1 MAVSRGKRLTSSPRC
16 IKKLANSSPPSRV
29 YGRKQTR
36 PPKGERKEAFDTL
49 LPALQISSPPS
60 FTSPFFKSEEAKIW
74 LEIGFG
80 NGEHLKGLMERHP
93 DRHYIGAEPFIN
105 GMAAF
110 LNMIRDMPQDNIRVW
125 MDDAI
130 LLVDAMPDGYLEGI
144 YVLNPDPWPKRRHH
158 KRRMITQANLSKFA
172 RVLKPGGTLV
182 MASDVDDLSE
192 WMVTQASN
200 HPAFEW
206 TAERADDWRVPPPDW
221 IRTRYQDRGEKAG
234 RKQSYLLF
242 VRR

>member
-1 MAVSRGKRLTSSPRC
+1 MSPRT
-16 IKKLANSSPPSRV
+16 NPPVSRV

-36 PPKGERKEAFDTL
+36 PPKGERKEAMDSL
-49 LPALQISSPPS
+49 LPELQINLP
-60 FTSPFFKSEEAKIW
+60 FTSPHPFPLPRGEGGRADARPGEGQQIW

-93 DRHYIGAEPFIN
+93 DRHFIGAEPFIN
-105 GMAAF
+105 GMSAF
-110 LNMIRDMPQDNIRVW
+110 LNMIRDMPHDNIRVW
-125 MDDAI
+125 MDDAM
-130 LLVDAMPDGYLEGI
+130 LLVDEMPDQYLSGI

-158 KRRMITQANLSKFA
+158 KRRMISQTNLSKFA

-192 WMVTQASN
+192 WMVTQAIN

-206 TAERADDWRVPPPDW
+206 TAERADDWRVPPADW

-242 VRR
+242 RRR

>member
-1 MAVSRGKRLTSSPRC
+1 MSIVFKSRL
-16 IKKLANSSPPSRV
+16 

-36 PPKGERKEAFDTL
+36 PPKGERKEAMDSL
-49 LPALQISSPPS
+49 LPELQIPSPPS
-60 FTSPFFKSEEAKIW
+60 FTSLLFKGGGRVGGDDAIW

-93 DRHYIGAEPFIN
+93 ERMFIGAEPFIN
-105 GMAAF
+105 GMSAF
-110 LNMIRDMPQDNIRVW
+110 LNSIRDLPRHNIRVW
-125 MDDAI
+125 MDDAMMLI
-130 LLVDAMPDGYLEGI
+130 DEMPDQYLTGI

-158 KRRMITQANLSKFA
+158 KRRLISQVNLSKFS

-200 HPAFEW
+200 HSAFEW
-206 TAERADDWRVPPPDW
+206 TAERADDWRVTPSDW
-221 IRTRYQDRGEKAG
+221 IGTRYQDRGEKAG
-234 RKQSYLLF
+234 RKQSYLF
-242 VRR
+242 FRRK